1 MRCKQKL
8 LQGPRVLGKLFRAVV
23 LILFGTKAPEDSFSM
38 EWDGWGDGFRMIQV
52 QYKYCALFFYY
63 CCSSSTSDHQ
73 ALHPRGWGP
82 LL

>member
-23 LILFGTKAPEDSFSM
+23 PILFGTKAPEDSFSM

-52 QYKYCALFFYY
+52 Q
-63 CCSSSTSDHQ
+63 SISHEVM
-73 ALHPRGWGP
+73 GP
-82 LL
+82 DAMIFVF